1 MGIVIASVGCHPG
14 DVLFDIMGSVP
25 RRIVCDGGGARAIDA
40 GTSELNFEE
49 PTGDGMDL
57 PFSLDS
63 TS

>member
-1 MGIVIASVGCHPG
+1 MGIVMASVGCHSG
-14 DVLFDIMGSVP
+14 DILFDIMGSVP
-25 RRIVCDGGGARAIDA
+25 PRIVCDGGGARAIDA

-57 PFSLDS
+57 PLSLDS